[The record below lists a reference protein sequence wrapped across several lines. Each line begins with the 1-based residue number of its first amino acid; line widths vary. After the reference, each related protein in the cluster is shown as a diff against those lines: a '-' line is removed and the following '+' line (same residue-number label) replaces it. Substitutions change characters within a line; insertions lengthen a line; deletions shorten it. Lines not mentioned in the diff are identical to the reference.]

1 MIPGNTFY
9 LVQCATRMAQPAAG
23 NHRHETAAGCG
34 DRCQQKADFVPN
46 AAGRVFVDHGA
57 AQFLGCPIEHSAG
70 RGHFGREF
78 RSLVKG
84 LVDAS
89 IPAEQVSA
97 LAMAVIFKS
106 MTFDEA
112 AKLTTEMASSGTV
125 LDWRAEE
132 LGGPVIDKHSTGGVG
147 DKVSFLLAPIAAACG
162 CFVPMISGRGLG
174 HTGGTLD
181 KIESIPGYQAT
192 PDFDLFK
199 KVVKSTG
206 CAIIGQ
212 TADLAPADRRFYAIR
227 DITATIESVPLIT
240 ASILSKKIAAGLE
253 GLVMDVKVGTG
264 AFMQSFE
271 RATKLAKS
279 IIGTA
284 ATAGLKTHALITDMN
299 EVLGQTAGNAVE
311 IAESVE
317 FLKNENREHRL
328 NEVVD
333 ALCAEMLIVT
343 GLETDQ
349 DTARGRVEA
358 AITSGEAAEV
368 FSRMVAELGGPVDCV
383 DKYTE
388 YLPKPSV
395 LKPAHPSDVGFL
407 AEVDAHAVG
416 NAIIELGGGRQH
428 IGDELDLAVGIS
440 DIAQIGEMVGT
451 DRPLAVVHAAS
462 EEDADLAC
470 ELISQACRISADRPD
485 ERPIVY
491 EILSAE

>member
-1 MIPGNTFY
+1 MLFADVIQKKRDGGE
-9 LVQCATRMAQPAAG
+9 L
-23 NHRHETAAGCG
+23 TAAE
-34 DRCQQKADFVPN
+34 
-46 AAGRVFVDHGA
+46 
-57 AQFLGCPIEHSAG
+57 IE
-70 RGHFGREF
+70 FF
-78 RSLVKG
+78 VKG
-84 LVDAS
+84 LADAS

-97 LAMAVIFKS
+97 LAMAVIFNS

-112 AKLTTEMASSGTV
+112 ATLTTEMACSGTV
-125 LDWRAEE
+125 LDWRAED

-227 DITATIESVPLIT
+227 DVTATIESVPLIT

-264 AFMQSFE
+264 AFMTSIE
-271 RATKLAKS
+271 RAVKLAKS

-299 EVLGQTAGNAVE
+299 EALGQTAGNAIE

-317 FLKNENREHRL
+317 FLKNETREHRL
-328 NEVVD
+328 NEVVV
-333 ALCAEMLIVT
+333 ALCAEMLIVA
-343 GLETDQ
+343 GLESTKD
-349 DTARGRVEA
+349 AAKGRVEA
-358 AITSGEAAEV
+358 AITSGEAIEV
-368 FSRMVAELGGPVDCV
+368 FSRMVAELGGPSNFVDR
-383 DKYTE
+383 YTE
-388 YLPKPSV
+388 YLPKASI
-395 LKPAHPSDVGFL
+395 LKPVLPGDVGFL

-428 IGDELDLAVGIS
+428 LGDELDLAVGIS
-440 DIAQIGEMVGT
+440 DIASIGELVGN
-451 DRPLAVVHAAS
+451 DRPLAIIHAAS
-462 EEDADLAC
+462 EETAELAAGMIRDAC
-470 ELISQACRISADRPD
+470 TISADEPA
-485 ERPIVY
+485 ERPVIC
-491 EILSAE
+491 ETLTAE